1 MSYSLLWSSVNI
13 KLYLIPM
20 VQTPMA
26 GDLCFRPMAGAL
38 CPRPLWL
45 RPLCLKHLWLETY
58 VRMLGTSLLFW
69 YNKLV
74 WRPMVSDTVYVPRG
88 RSRIS
93 SWGEGWH
100 IWENCAE
107 AGAKIFGLFCVKN
120 HDFTPKNN
128 IFSNFRGVRDP
139 PVTYPGSAY
148 KTTTN
153 HETTQTPTGTW
164 TRDLASHRLI

>member
-13 KLYLIPM
+13 KLYLI
-20 VQTPMA
+20 PMA

-45 RPLCLKHLWLETY
+45 RPLCLKYLWLETY

-93 SWGEGWH
+93 SWGGGGGGAH
-100 IWENCAE
+100 LRKLRRAE
-107 AGAKIFGLFCVKN
+107 AGAKNFGLFCVKN

-128 IFSNFRGVRDP
+128 IFSNFRGARDP

-153 HETTQTPTGTW
+153 HETTQTATGTW